1 MNTKRLLCLFGRI
14 QAKIYGEQIRD
25 KRFLCLIGRIQTK
38 THGEQIHDMCFLCLI
53 ASFQMK
59 TYDEQIHD
67 KRFLCLIAQNRTKIY
82 VKLIKKD
89 PSVHTC
95 KYKST
100 ISQETTSLILSRAIV
115 ISKGYPPLS
124 KIRISTA
131 YSSHL

>member
-1 MNTKRLLCLFGRI
+1 MAFGGQMNTKRLLCLFGRI
-14 QAKIYGEQIRD
+14 QTKTHGEQIRD

-38 THGEQIHDMCFLCLI
+38 THG
-53 ASFQMK
+53 
-59 TYDEQIHD
+59 EQIHD

-100 ISQETTSLILSRAIV
+100 ISQEKNSLILSCAIV

-124 KIRISTA
+124 KVRISTA
-131 YSSHL
+131 YSSHLQIKFCYKQC

>member
-14 QAKIYGEQIRD
+14 QTKTHGEQIRD

-38 THGEQIHDMCFLCLI
+38 THG
-53 ASFQMK
+53 
-59 TYDEQIHD
+59 EQIHD

-100 ISQETTSLILSRAIV
+100 ISQEKNSLILSCAIV

-124 KIRISTA
+124 KVRISTA
-131 YSSHL
+131 YSSHLQIKFCYKQC